1 MDLRNI
7 TFCYQ
12 GAPQPVL
19 KIDNWQISR
28 GSHVFVEGASGSG
41 KSTLLNLLTG
51 TLQPQSGTIS
61 LLGTAFSSLS
71 MRKKDQFR
79 ARNIGVVFQ
88 QFNLIPY
95 LSVAQN
101 IEAATYFANRRKQ
114 FSIDTVSTL
123 LESLQLPSAL
133 LHQKASALSVGQQQR
148 VAIARA
154 LINQPQLMIVD
165 EPTSALDAN
174 ARDKFMQLLLATATN
189 STLIFVSHDTS
200 LAKYFSHHYTMEA
213 LNSARSKVC

>member
-1 MDLRNI
+1 MHLRDI
-7 TFCYQ
+7 IFRYQ

-19 KIDNWQISR
+19 KIDNWQINQ

-101 IEAATYFANRRKQ
+101 IEAAAYFANRKQ
-114 FSIDTVSTL
+114 HFSIEAVATL
-123 LESLQLPSAL
+123 LEKLQLPTAL

-174 ARDKFMQLLLATATN
+174 ARDKFMQLLLATATH